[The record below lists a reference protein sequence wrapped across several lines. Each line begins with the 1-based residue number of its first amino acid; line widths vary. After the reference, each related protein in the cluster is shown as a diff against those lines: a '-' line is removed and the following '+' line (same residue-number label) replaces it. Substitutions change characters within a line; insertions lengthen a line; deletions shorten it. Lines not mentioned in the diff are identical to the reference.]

1 MAFDT
6 EEFKRL
12 ASENGRSVSC
22 KIEVGGETYYD
33 NRILKFDFTDVT
45 HGDYFTIGTTCSNEF
60 SFTVVDYVEP
70 ALYTAVRPYISFDG
84 GGAWFGLGVFFVA
97 RRLFRG
103 RYATLVCYDK
113 MNDLKEPLSG
123 NVQGSV
129 SSRADTLLAEV
140 CRQGGITFS
149 GICESFTTYLP
160 HPRTTLREIIGYIA
174 ALHCACAKF
183 DKNGN
188 LVFIKYSEYS
198 EISAEILRA
207 KNCMKI
213 RRYITRAEVKGLRST
228 NDLDTLRWGGTER
241 FTTLEIFNPFM
252 TQAVLNSIGEKLSR
266 LYFYGAEV
274 EMQGLPYLEAGH
286 FIRLED
292 TDGSLTPIV
301 ISEIKYHYDGG
312 LTATLVS
319 KNKADTDPGVSKSE
333 FERAVADIWEKIN
346 ILKQTLGN

>member
-1 MAFDT
+1 MEIDL
-6 EEFKRL
+6 EQFKQL
-12 ASENGRSVSC
+12 ATENGRMVSC
-22 KIEVGGETYYD
+22 KIEVGSETYYD

-45 HGDYFTIGTTCSNEF
+45 HGDYFTIGTACSNEL

-70 ALYTAVRPYISFDG
+70 ALNTKVRAYISFNNSG
-84 GGAWFGLGVFFVA
+84 QWFQLGLFYVA

-113 MNDLKEPLSG
+113 MNDLNVPLVG
-123 NVQGSV
+123 NVQSSV

-149 GICESFTTYLP
+149 GTCESFVTYLP
-160 HPRTTLREIIGYIA
+160 HPSTTLREIIGYIA

-183 DKNGN
+183 DRSGN
-188 LVFIKYSEYS
+188 LVFIKYSEMPT
-198 EISAEILRA
+198 EILHA

-213 RRYITRAEVKGLRST
+213 KRYITRAEIKGLRST

-241 FTTLEIFNPFM
+241 FTTLELYNPFM
-252 TQAVLNSIGEKLSR
+252 TQAVLNSLGAKLGE

-286 FIRLED
+286 FIQLED

-312 LTATLVS
+312 LTATLFS
-319 KNKADTDPGVSKSE
+319 KNKEDSDPGVSKSE
-333 FERAVADIWEKIN
+333 FEKTVADIREAVNK
-346 ILKQTLGN
+346 LKRTLESL